1 VTHGHNVLLDTS
13 AVIDLAEI
21 NGEDVAAKVGCGIA
35 DLRPGIS
42 SVTLAE
48 LAAGPHATD
57 DPAVRAVRQALL
69 CQRSIPC
76 RSIVRYRLAC
86 QGCPAR
92 HVDHHRLACVQVD
105 PADRHGA
112 HAHSVVDRD
121 RLHRGRPTWGVYCR
135 AGGWSACPPRAP
147 TDGQTRV
154 PAVISGQKREQP
166 RLPRKQ
172 A

>member
-69 CQRSIPC
+69 QWAESTFDPLPFDTDAARAYGVIYAAVVAAGRKP
-76 RSIVRYRLAC
+76 RKRLADLLIASVAAANNL
-86 QGCPAR
+86 PLVTR
-92 HVDHHRLACVQVD
+92 N
-105 PADRHGA
+105 ADDFAGLDSQL
-112 HAHSVVDRD
+112 SVIPV
-121 RLHRGRPTWGVYCR
+121 
-135 AGGWSACPPRAP
+135 
-147 TDGQTRV
+147 
-154 PAVISGQKREQP
+154 
-166 RLPRKQ
+166 
-172 A
+172 